1 MNLGKRL
8 LTRCGIVVVVS
19 VAVMSASVGHATMAS
34 ISGLTAASTNITT
47 AQEEA
52 DEPLDVR
59 IKQAIAELREEAR
72 AALVELGEL
81 DTPEKA
87 EEAIQILQ
95 RMKEAIEELN
105 GMLHNRVEERL
116 EEQNDLAIA
125 RIYQNSAAETKELG
139 AVTPVDQIE
148 KIDKIRAI
156 RREKVTR
163 IEENFRHRLTR
174 LEEPHNHR
182 PLPKS
187 DLRRQGRLE
196 PPSHASEEE
205 IEEFIAGLREK
216 AEAALDNLGELDT
229 PGKTQRAENIRI
241 QMERRIE
248 HIENRAGDQLQ
259 QDLETTF
266 ARGSEALQQRAQAAV
281 DALELR
287 PKSTLT

>member
-1 MNLGKRL
+1 MNLGERL

-59 IKQAIAELREEAR
+59 IKQAIAELREEVR

-116 EEQNDLAIA
+116 DEQNDLAIA

-139 AVTPVDQIE
+139 AVTTVDQIE

-163 IEENFRHRLTR
+163 IEENFRQRLTR
-174 LEEPHNHR
+174 LEERHNHR
-182 PLPKS
+182 PLPW
-187 DLRRQGRLE
+187 
-196 PPSHASEEE
+196 
-205 IEEFIAGLREK
+205 
-216 AEAALDNLGELDT
+216 
-229 PGKTQRAENIRI
+229 
-241 QMERRIE
+241 
-248 HIENRAGDQLQ
+248 
-259 QDLETTF
+259 
-266 ARGSEALQQRAQAAV
+266 
-281 DALELR
+281 
-287 PKSTLT
+287 